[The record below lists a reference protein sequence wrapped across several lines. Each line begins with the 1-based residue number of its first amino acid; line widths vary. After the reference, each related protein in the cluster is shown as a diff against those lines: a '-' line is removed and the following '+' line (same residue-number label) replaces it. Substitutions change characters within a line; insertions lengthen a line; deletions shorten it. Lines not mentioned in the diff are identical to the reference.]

1 MNEKKII
8 FSGIQPSG
16 ELHIGHYIGAI
27 DLWLTLQK
35 ENNCIFSI
43 VDYHAI
49 TVKHDPLEL
58 KKRTLEICKLYLAMG
73 IDPEKSIIFKQ
84 SDISAHTELA
94 WILNCK
100 GTYMA
105 DLKKMTQFKDKA
117 GDKQDSVSVAL
128 FDYPVLMAADI
139 LLYDTNIV
147 PVGEDQKQH
156 VELARDIAKRFN
168 HQFGETFIIPEA
180 MVKKEGARIM
190 SLSDP
195 SRKMSKSDENKNNY
209 IALLD
214 SPELARKKII
224 KAMSDSGSG
233 IYYLPEEKPAISNLL
248 SIYAFLGNRE
258 IKRLEK
264 DYKDVGYRDFKNDL
278 AEVVLSFLSKFQEK
292 YNSIKDSDVYD
303 ILNKG
308 KEEATLIANKKLA
321 EVKKVIGVS

>member
-1 MNEKKII
+1 MNNKKII

-27 DLWLTLQK
+27 DQWIKLQN

-49 TVKHDPLEL
+49 TVKHDPELL
-58 KKRTLEICKLYLAMG
+58 KKRILEICKLYIAMG

-84 SDISAHTELA
+84 SDIPAHTELS

-100 GTYMA
+100 GAYMS

-117 GDKQDSVSVAL
+117 GEKQDSVSVAL

-139 LLYDTNIV
+139 LLYDTDIV

-156 VELARDIAKRFN
+156 VELTRDIAKRFN
-168 HQFGETFIIPEA
+168 NQFGDIFKVPQA
-180 MVKKEGARIM
+180 MVKTEGARIM

-195 SRKMSKSDENKNNY
+195 HKKMSKSDANKNNY

-214 SPELARKKII
+214 SPEIARKKIM
-224 KAMSDSGSG
+224 KAVTDSGSG
-233 IYYLPEEKPAISNLL
+233 IYYLPDEKPAISNLL

-264 DYKDVGYRDFKNDL
+264 DYKDVGYGDFKKDL
-278 AEVVLSFLSKFQEK
+278 ADVVIKFLENFQEK
-292 YNSIKDSDVYD
+292 HDKINDSQAEK
-303 ILNKG
+303 ILSKG
-308 KEEATLIANKKLA
+308 QEKASSIANIKLEKAKKA
-321 EVKKVIGVS
+321 IGII